1 MNPHYLRFFSLLVL
15 GTTLFFT
22 ACQEKLYPPS
32 TATVIDITPQMIDDI
47 VEQEMALQNI
57 VGITVGV
64 VENGVVTHTLAYGHR
79 DQARDNTVTTSTVF
93 RYASISKPVTAIA
106 TFRAITDGHLE
117 LNDKVDEH
125 VSYWPSDDNK
135 DDITVAHLLSHR
147 SGINHYGRDTN
158 DNRVCTPV
166 DPSYTPSG
174 AVFDGQ
180 TSVDRFKHCDLLF
193 TPNTN
198 HRYSSYAYDL
208 LGAVIENAT
217 GTDYVAYV
225 NQHIKDVADLNSLT
239 STSTGPGGYDLDCNL
254 NRTDEDEGNVAIKIP
269 GGGWASN
276 IRDLARF
283 MQGVINSEFI
293 PASYALW
300 QPVTFPND
308 NDRYV
313 YGFKKRTRNNADF
326 IYHGGAHDDVRT
338 FMGFFPGDK
347 NGVCVMMNTGS
358 SGSAQRVG
366 ERLLKEMGYT
376 SFSPNELPRTDNGE
390 RLDCGE
396 RMVSIWRNNGNGEE
410 TIVRRGLSHDDF
422 LAERNALAEKGWY
435 LVDMESYPESG
446 AQVWDGIFRK
456 DVTPTSI
463 WRGFTTDGWLEKWEE
478 ENEAGRRLIDIETY
492 KVGTSTRWAGLF
504 QTDNGNSYAMWR
516 NFNTDDFGDKYFE
529 MKDEGRK
536 LIDVETYIVG
546 TTRKWAGVWLGTGTS
561 LLNRNY
567 NQADFIQLCRD
578 RFDGGYRLIDV
589 ETYVVGA
596 TRKYAGV
603 WEPATEGEAR
613 WFNINMGDWVNEKH
627 IPLVEDG
634 YELLDLEKF

>member
-1 MNPHYLRFFSLLVL
+1 MNYRYWHFLSLLTLGVIVL
-15 GTTLFFT
+15 LT

-32 TATVIDITPQMIDDI
+32 TATTIDITNQMIDDI

-64 VENGVVTHTLAYGHR
+64 VENGVVTHTRAYGFH
-79 DQARDNTVTTSTVF
+79 DQARTDAVTTTSVF
-93 RYASISKPVTAIA
+93 RYASISKPVTALA
-106 TFRAITDGHLE
+106 TFRAITDGQLE
-117 LNDKVDEH
+117 LTDKVKDH
-125 VSYWPSDDNK
+125 VSYWPTSGNK
-135 DDITVAHLLSHR
+135 DDITIAHLLSHR
-147 SGINHYGRDTN
+147 SGINHYGRDG
-158 DNRVCTPV
+158 DDDVVCATIPTLM
-166 DPSYTPSG
+166 PPSG

-180 TSVDRFKHCDLLF
+180 GSVNRFKHCDLLSVPG
-193 TPNTN
+193 TT

-208 LGAVIENAT
+208 LGAVLEGAT

-225 NQHIKDVADLNSLT
+225 NQHIKNVAGLNSLT
-239 STSTGPGGYDLDCNL
+239 SISNSPGGYDLDCNL
-254 NRTDEDEGNVAIKIP
+254 NRTNEDEGNVAIKIP

-276 IRDLARF
+276 ILDLARL

-300 QPVTFPND
+300 QPVTFSSDNND
-308 NDRYV
+308 YV
-313 YGFKKRTRNNADF
+313 YGFKKKSRNNADY

-338 FMGFFPGDK
+338 YMGFFPGDK
-347 NGVCVMMNTGS
+347 NGVCVMMNTGG

-366 ERLLKEMGYT
+366 EKLLEEMGYD
-376 SFSPNELPRTDNGE
+376 FSQSDLPRNDNGDRVE
-390 RLDCGE
+390 CGE
-396 RMVSIWRNNGNGEE
+396 RMVSIWRNNGNGDE
-410 TIVRRGLSHDDF
+410 TIVRRGLSHSDF
-422 LAERNALAEKGWY
+422 LAERNALAEIGWY
-435 LVDMESYPESG
+435 LIDMESYSEFG
-446 AQVWDGIFRK
+446 VQVWDGIFRK

-463 WRGFTTDGWLEKWEE
+463 WRGYTTEGWFEKWEE

-504 QTDNGNSYAMWR
+504 QADNGNNYAMWR

-529 MKDEGRK
+529 MREQGRK
-536 LIDVETYIVG
+536 LIDIETYTIG
-546 TTRKWAGVWLGTGTS
+546 STRKWAGVWLGTGTS

-567 NQADFIQLCRD
+567 NQSDFIDLCRE
-578 RFDGGYRLIDV
+578 RFNNGYRLIDV
-589 ETYVVGA
+589 ETYMIGA

-613 WFNINMGDWVNEKH
+613 WFNIMMGNWVNDRH
-627 IPLVEDG
+627 NPLVEDG